1 MPLQIQYANIPG
13 KSKDIFS
20 KTQKGFNPV
29 QNDLPTSSPINPVA
43 KSDILKKPL
52 KRQEDNILPYKEKQ
66 SAQDQKIFLLDMWIC
81 SNCNSVNKATEYKCR
96 SCKLI
101 NSKQR
106 EIIEQANSNQQI
118 INKSTDNVKT
128 IHYNNINA
136 SYKKINCLCYS
147 NCKDNLVQNGI
158 CTLCGREVDLKK
170 QITQQ
175 KKIILE
181 KEILYNNQ
189 KGYRAKSK
197 ETSPEY
203 KSTKKNSND
212 NNSYQGNVKKGLAMN
227 RYDEQDDYQVL
238 NSNHMIKGIRITKEH
253 GRDVNSGKNR
263 NTFIG
268 NNNNNGYM
276 KKKMT
281 EFVSKKK

>member
-1 MPLQIQYANIPG
+1 MPLQIQYANMPG
-13 KSKDIFS
+13 KSRDTFS
-20 KTQKGFNPV
+20 KTQKVFKPI
-29 QNDLPTSSPINPVA
+29 QNDPPTSSSIIPVA
-43 KSDILKKPL
+43 KSDIINKPL
-52 KRQEDNILPYKEKQ
+52 KQQEDKILSYKEKQ
-66 SAQDQKIFLLDMWIC
+66 SVQDQKMFLLDMWIC

-118 INKSTDNVKT
+118 INKSIDGVKT

-158 CTLCGREVDLKK
+158 CTLCGREVNQKK
-170 QITQQ
+170 QIPQQ

-197 ETSPEY
+197 ENSPEY
-203 KSTKKNSND
+203 KSTKKYSSD
-212 NNSYQGNVKKGLAMN
+212 NNSYQGNAKKGLAIN
-227 RYDEQDDYQVL
+227 RYEEQEDYQVL
-238 NSNHMIKGIRITKEH
+238 NSNHMIKGIRITKEY
-253 GRDVNSGKNR
+253 GRDNNSGKNK

-268 NNNNNGYM
+268 NINNNGYI
-276 KKKMT
+276 KKKIT
-281 EFVSKKK
+281 ETTLKKK